1 MKKLLIIYHFLLLL
15 LTILILLME
24 FVIPHGG
31 EVIEEVDIT
40 NQYID
45 EDLNLEDLEEVNNE
59 YDLPNILK
67 YAEILGTYQNDETS
81 ITIYSFRMYGS
92 DVYVADVY
100 TTDAT
105 NIMSGLAYDTFG
117 GKNVTETVSEMAEDN
132 NAIFAINADY
142 ASHYDEGIVIKNG
155 QILRSSISDREAV
168 ALYYDGTVDTFS
180 ESNTS
185 ASELL
190 NAGAWQVWSF
200 GPILLE
206 DSIIVSS
213 TNDGVSRNEVD
224 NPRSAFG
231 IVSEN
236 HYMFVTIDGRS
247 NDSDGVD
254 IEELADIML
263 EIGCTEAY
271 NFDGGGSATMWFD
284 GEVINNPS
292 SGDERE
298 VGDCVYIVE

>member
-1 MKKLLIIYHFLLLL
+1 
-15 LTILILLME
+15 
-24 FVIPHGG
+24 
-31 EVIEEVDIT
+31 
-40 NQYID
+40 
-45 EDLNLEDLEEVNNE
+45 
-59 YDLPNILK
+59 
-67 YAEILGTYQNDETS
+67 
-81 ITIYSFRMYGS
+81 MYGS